1 MLASLR
7 RWRPV
12 HLFAAWAV
20 YWIALAVGV
29 VIPPLLAHL
38 RIHPVPGEHETFT
51 AGFGDGV
58 FSATLKYF
66 DTVLWSGSI
75 HFLAAALWVAGPP
88 LALFVAWLAARRR
101 ERRHAAPL
109 GV

>member
-12 HLFAAWAV
+12 HLFGAWVV
-20 YWIALAVGV
+20 YWLALAVAV
-29 VIPPLLAHL
+29 VIPPLLAHF
-38 RIHPVPGEHETFT
+38 RIHPVSGEHETFT
-51 AGFGDGV
+51 ASFGDGV
-58 FSATLKYF
+58 FSASLKYF
-66 DTVLWSGSI
+66 DTVRWSGSI
-75 HFLAAALWVAGPP
+75 HFLAVALWVAGPP

-101 ERRHAAPL
+101 ERRAAAPI